1 MNSQRQHLR
10 LLLVEDS
17 PQDCE
22 LILHEFKHAGF
33 DVEYRRVQTRPEL
46 EEALQGFDPDVIL
59 CDFTM
64 PRFSGAEAL
73 SIARTAVPDTPFIF
87 VSGTIGEERAVEA
100 MRLGA
105 TDYVLKDRLRRLTPA
120 VTRALEEAHER
131 SQHRQAQAALRE
143 SEERFRSFMQH
154 VPGRASAVDAE
165 GRYTY
170 VNENWLSAFGKTA
183 SDVVGRTHDE
193 VWPAERAVNIKS
205 VHRQVVETNQPVR
218 RVFTAGSGHDLR
230 WWLSNHFPIPDEQG
244 RTALVGTIAVDITEQ
259 KTQEE
264 KIARLSRIHAVLSG
278 INSAIV
284 RIRDRQELFDEA
296 CRIAVEHGNF
306 GLAWIGTYDPDTLDL
321 TPVASARP
329 ITAEIKRSKAAARAD
344 APIRQELLGRAIRER
359 RPVFDNDLSIEIGA
373 GDKRR
378 QEALQLGY
386 RSVIVMPLFEQEAVA
401 GCLSMFAKEPDF
413 FTEEELKL
421 LAELAGDISF
431 ALEHI
436 GKEEKLNYLAYYD
449 ALTGLPN
456 RTLFFDRLVHE
467 LHSAKQEG
475 RKVALVL
482 GDIKRLRF
490 VNESFGRQT
499 GDALL
504 REIAARWKSVWP
516 DPDHVARIAAECLA
530 GIIRDIKEPADV
542 AYLLEKSVNE
552 ALTASIS
559 IGGKELGVSLS
570 IGIAI
575 FPTDGD
581 DPESLFRNADA
592 ALNNAKKNAAPY
604 LFYQPAMNAT
614 VAQTLLLESKMRR
627 AIEKEQF
634 LLHFQPKLDLRTGRL
649 SGMEAL
655 IRWNDPD
662 AGLVSPAQFI
672 PLLEDTGMIHD
683 AGRWAIRNALEHY
696 RRWQQQGLRP
706 PRIAVNVS
714 AIQLKQIDF
723 VDIVRHAM
731 EEYKDSLHGL
741 DLEITE
747 SMIMEDIEGNI
758 EKLRALQAMGVN
770 IAIDD
775 FGTGYSSLGYLA
787 KLPVNALKIDRSFIV
802 TMCDNPDSMTIVSA
816 IISLAHSLSLKV
828 IAEGVELQEQWDLLK
843 VLQCDELQGYLYSR
857 PLPAGEL
864 ISRFNRE

>member
-17 PQDCE
+17 PQDSE
-22 LILHEFKHAGF
+22 LILHEFKRASF
-33 DVEYRRVQTRPEL
+33 DVECQRVETEAAL
-46 EEALQGFDPDVIL
+46 KEALQGFYPDVIL

-73 SIARTAVPDTPFIF
+73 AIAKTAVPDTPFIF

-120 VTRALEEAHER
+120 VTRALQEAQER
-131 SQHRQAQAALRE
+131 IQHRHAQAALRE

-154 VPGRASAVDAE
+154 VPGRASAVDVE

-183 SDVVGRTHDE
+183 AEVIGHTHDE

-230 WWLSNHFPIPDEQG
+230 WWLSNHFPIPDDQG
-244 RTALVGTIAVDITEQ
+244 GTALVGTIAVDITEQ

-296 CRIAVEHGNF
+296 CRIAVEQGNF
-306 GLAWIGTYDPDTLDL
+306 GLAWIGIYDPDTLDL
-321 TPVASARP
+321 TPVALARP
-329 ITAEIKRSKAAARAD
+329 VTEQIERNKAARFD
-344 APIRQELLGRAIRER
+344 VPIPEDLLGRAIRER
-359 RPVFDNDLSIEIGA
+359 MPVFDNDLSTESG
-373 GDKRR
+373 GDGKRR
-378 QEALQLGY
+378 QEAVRLGY
-386 RSVIVMPLFEQEAVA
+386 RSVIVMPLFEGQAVA
-401 GCLSMFAKEPDF
+401 GGLSMFAKEPDF

-431 ALEHI
+431 ALEYI

-467 LHSAKQEG
+467 LHSAKQDG

-504 REIAARWKSVWP
+504 RKIATRWKGVWP
-516 DPDHVARIAAECLA
+516 NPDHVARVAADCLA

-542 AYLLEKSVNE
+542 AHLLEKSVSE
-552 ALTASIS
+552 ARTASIS

-575 FPTDGD
+575 FPTDGHE
-581 DPESLFRNADA
+581 PESLFRNADA
-592 ALNNAKKNAAPY
+592 ALNKAKDDAAPY

-634 LLHFQPKLDLRTGRL
+634 LLHFQPKLDLRTGRVN
-649 SGMEAL
+649 GMEAL
-655 IRWNDPD
+655 IRWNDPE

-683 AGRWAIRNALEHY
+683 SGRWAIRNALEHY
-696 RRWQQQGLRP
+696 HRWQQQGLRP

-714 AIQLKQIDF
+714 AIQLKQTDF
-723 VDIVRHAM
+723 VDIVRHAI

-758 EKLRALQAMGVN
+758 EKLRALRAMGVN

-802 TMCDNPDSMTIVSA
+802 TMCNNPDSMTIVST
-816 IISLAHSLSLKV
+816 IISLAHSLNLKV
-828 IAEGVELQEQWDLLK
+828 VAEGVELQEQWDLLK
-843 VLQCDELQGYLYSR
+843 LLQCDELQGYLYSL
-857 PLPAGEL
+857 PLPAGKVQ
-864 ISRFNRE
+864 SRFNRE

>member
-1 MNSQRQHLR
+1 MNSQRQPLR
-10 LLLVEDS
+10 LLLVEDA

-22 LILHEFKHAGF
+22 LILHEFERAGF
-33 DVEYRRVQTRPEL
+33 NVECQRVQTESAL
-46 EEALQGFDPDVIL
+46 KEALQGFNADVIL

-64 PRFSGAEAL
+64 PQFSGAEAL

-120 VTRALEEAHER
+120 VTRALQEAHER
-131 SQHRQAQAALRE
+131 IQHRQAQAALRE
-143 SEERFRSFMQH
+143 SDERFRSFMQH
-154 VPGRASAVDAE
+154 VPGHASAVDVE

-170 VNENWLSAFGKTA
+170 VNESWLSAFGKTA
-183 SDVVGRTHDE
+183 SDVVGRMHDE
-193 VWPAERAVNIKS
+193 VWPAERAVDIKS

-259 KTQEE
+259 KIQEE

-296 CRIAVEHGNF
+296 CYIAVEHGNF
-306 GLAWIGTYDPDTLDL
+306 GLAWIGTYDPDTLGM
-321 TPVASARP
+321 TPVALAGP
-329 ITAEIKRSKAAARAD
+329 VTEEIKRSGDVARAD
-344 APIRQELLGRAIRER
+344 VPILQDLLERAIRER
-359 RPVFDNDLSIEIGA
+359 RPAFDNDLSIETGA
-373 GDKRR
+373 GDER
-378 QEALQLGY
+378 QEALRLGY
-386 RSVIVMPLFEQEAVA
+386 RSAIVMPLFEQDALV
-401 GCLSMFAKEPDF
+401 GCLSMLAKEPEF

-449 ALTGLPN
+449 ALTDLPN

-504 REIAARWKSVWP
+504 REIAARWKGVWP
-516 DPDHVARIAAECLA
+516 DADHVARIAAECLA
-530 GIIRDIKEPADV
+530 GIIPDIKEPADV
-542 AYLLEKSVNE
+542 AHLLEKFSE
-552 ALTASIS
+552 ALTGSIS

-575 FPTDGD
+575 FPTDGG

-592 ALNNAKKNAAPY
+592 ALNKAKKNAAPY

-627 AIEKEQF
+627 AIEKAQF
-634 LLHFQPKLDLRTGRL
+634 VLHFQPKLDLHTGRA

-655 IRWNDPD
+655 IRWNDPE
-662 AGLVSPAQFI
+662 ASLVYPAQFI

-683 AGRWAIRNALEHY
+683 AGRWAISNALEHY

-714 AIQLKQIDF
+714 AIQLQQRDF
-723 VDIVRHAM
+723 VDIVRHAI
-731 EEYKDSLHGL
+731 EEYKVSPHGL

-758 EKLRALQAMGVN
+758 EKLCALRAMGVN

-802 TMCDNPDSMTIVSA
+802 TMCNNPDSMTIVST
-816 IISLAHSLSLKV
+816 IISLAHSLNLKV

-843 VLQCDELQGYLYSR
+843 VLRCDELQGYLYSR
-857 PLPAGEL
+857 PLPAGKVQW
-864 ISRFNRE
+864 RFNRK